1 MKLVRTAFFAA
12 SVAAVVSIGVV
23 AVSHVPARAAQ
34 SAGPCKE
41 ILETSKGVTYK
52 ILFAN
57 NGAVQ
62 QYVLVTSSNRVEQ
75 DHDVRS
81 DLESRYGPEG
91 VNAPSLR
98 IVGFRK
104 GDGGMMVP
112 DKAVDSCGRTVAFK

>member
-1 MKLVRTAFFAA
+1 MRTAFFAA
-12 SVAAVVSIGVV
+12 SAAVVVSVGAV
-23 AVSHVPARAAQ
+23 AISHSPARAAQ

-62 QYVLVTSSNRVEQ
+62 QYVLVTSSNRVEE

-81 DLESRYGPEG
+81 ELETRYGPEG

-98 IVGFRK
+98 IVGFRQ
-104 GDGGMMVP
+104 GSGGMMVP